1 MQIQSAMNGIHS
13 TAAPAAGAGAGTA
26 PSGASPGLSFEQL
39 MTRMLQEADQPQQA
53 VTQDM
58 NRLLAGDMNNI
69 HDVAI
74 NVAKADVAFRLV
86 MEVRDKL
93 ISAYQEV
100 MRMQV

>member
-1 MQIQSAMNGIHS
+1 MQISSGMNPIS
-13 TAAPAAGAGAGTA
+13 SSPPISVGAGSSAS
-26 PSGASPGLSFEQL
+26 PASPGLSFEQL
-39 MTRMLQEADQPQQA
+39 MSRVLHEADQPQQA
-53 VTQDM
+53 VTQDL
-58 NRLLAGDMNNI
+58 NRLLEGDVNNI

>member
-1 MQIQSAMNGIHS
+1 
-13 TAAPAAGAGAGTA
+13 
-26 PSGASPGLSFEQL
+26 
-39 MTRMLQEADQPQQA
+39 MTRMLHEADQPQQV

-58 NRLLAGDMNNI
+58 NNLLAGQVDNI

-93 ISAYQEV
+93 IAAYQDV

>member
-1 MQIQSAMNGIHS
+1 MEISPNINSIHAM
-13 TAAPAAGAGAGTA
+13 PAAQLASPKGAS
-26 PSGASPGLSFEQL
+26 PSGAGISFESL
-39 MTRMLQEADQPQQA
+39 MNRVLKEVDQPQQV

-58 NRLLAGDMNNI
+58 NNLLEGKVDNI

-74 NVAKADVAFRLV
+74 NVAKADVAFRMV

-93 ISAYQEV
+93 ISAYQDV

>member
-1 MQIQSAMNGIHS
+1 MQIPPTSSPVHHSPLARVDPGQS
-13 TAAPAAGAGAGTA
+13 TARPAGGV
-26 PSGASPGLSFEQL
+26 SFEQL
-39 MTRMLQEADQPQQA
+39 MTRMLHEADQPQQV

-58 NRLLAGDMNNI
+58 NNLLTGQVDNI

-93 ISAYQEV
+93 IAAYQDV

>member
-1 MQIQSAMNGIHS
+1 MQIPATTSGISGGSPLSVPKNGSMASSSA
-13 TAAPAAGAGAGTA
+13 
-26 PSGASPGLSFEQL
+26 PGVSFEQL
-39 MTRMLQEADQPQQA
+39 MTRLLHDADQPQQA
-53 VTQDM
+53 VTNDM
-58 NRLLAGDMNNI
+58 NQLLAGNVNNI

-93 ISAYQEV
+93 ISAYQDV

>member
-1 MQIQSAMNGIHS
+1 MQVHSVTSAISGGP
-13 TAAPAAGAGAGTA
+13 TAAAGSAAPRSATGV
-26 PSGASPGLSFEQL
+26 SFQQL
-39 MTRMLQEADQPQQA
+39 MTRMLHEADQQQQV

-58 NRLLAGDMNNI
+58 NKLLTGEVDNI
-69 HDVAI
+69 HDMAI

-93 ISAYQEV
+93 ISAYQDV

>member
-1 MQIQSAMNGIHS
+1 MQIHSATSPVNGGPALKVEAGH
-13 TAAPAAGAGAGTA
+13 AAARPAGGT
-26 PSGASPGLSFEQL
+26 SFSQL
-39 MTRMLQEADQPQQA
+39 MSQMLSEVDQSQQV

-58 NRLLAGDMNNI
+58 NKLLTGEVENI

-93 ISAYQEV
+93 IAAYQDV